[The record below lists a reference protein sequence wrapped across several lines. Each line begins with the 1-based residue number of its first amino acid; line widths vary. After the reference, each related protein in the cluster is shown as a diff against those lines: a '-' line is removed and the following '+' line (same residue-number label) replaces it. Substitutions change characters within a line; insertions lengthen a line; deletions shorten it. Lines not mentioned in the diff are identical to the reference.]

1 MSLDKSDRL
10 YLIKELALSFIDL
23 FYYFLISDSFIFAL
37 IFMISFFLLICG
49 LNCGVGEES

>member
-37 IFMISFFLLICG
+37 IFMISFFLLIWG